1 MKISD
6 GNWMTQP
13 GLNLIHPVQVFDVE
27 QHGNEMV
34 VYVAPR
40 DVRERTWQLDT
51 PMFTIRFFSPQ
62 EGVVGV
68 RIEHFQGAL
77 DKGPHYPLNV
87 LKDVKVHIQNTA
99 EFAELKSG
107 NLSVRVTKGEFWS
120 LDFLRNGV
128 RITGSQLKNN
138 GYVQDSNDDRNYMF
152 ERLDLGVGETV
163 YGLGERFTALVRNGQ
178 NVETWNRDGGTS
190 TEQSYKNIPFYL
202 TNRGYGVLVNHPE
215 NVSFEIG
222 SEKVSNQREE
232 TDS

>member
-6 GNWMTQP
+6 GNWLTQP

-27 QHGNEMV
+27 QHGNELV

-51 PMFTIRFFSPQ
+51 PMFTLRFFSPQ

-87 LKDVKVHIQNTA
+87 LKDVKVQIQNTT

-128 RITGSQLKNN
+128 RITGSRNLTGFVDADGHQLLLAQHLANLLLPLSLQRAAL
-138 GYVQDSNDDRNYMF
+138 GFPRCIRCRPGVEGHYASPPRSAVTRITSSREVTPLMTF
-152 ERLDLGVGETV
+152 SRPFSRRL
-163 YGLGERFTALVRNGQ
+163 
-178 NVETWNRDGGTS
+178 
-190 TEQSYKNIPFYL
+190 
-202 TNRGYGVLVNHPE
+202 
-215 NVSFEIG
+215 
-222 SEKVSNQREE
+222 
-232 TDS
+232 